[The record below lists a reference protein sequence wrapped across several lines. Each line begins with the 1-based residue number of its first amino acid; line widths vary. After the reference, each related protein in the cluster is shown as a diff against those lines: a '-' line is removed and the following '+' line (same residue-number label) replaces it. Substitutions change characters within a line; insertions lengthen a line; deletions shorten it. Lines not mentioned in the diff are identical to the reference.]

1 MPCLVCN
8 SHRLTP
14 RLDLGAHPVS
24 SFFLRERNAPE
35 TAYNVTLGDCADC
48 GTIQA
53 MQPVP
58 HHALVPPYDWL
69 FAREPEEH
77 LDATVENIVALPG
90 VTTDCVVGAL
100 TYKDDTTVDRFR
112 RKGFQNTWRV
122 SVRDDLGVDN
132 PAANIETVQKLTTAD
147 RMAAIAAKHGAADIL
162 IVRHILEHA
171 EDVQGFLAGLAAMV
185 KPGGIIMVEVPDC
198 TTSLKL
204 NDYCMVWEE
213 HSLYLTPKTF
223 LGLLARAG
231 FEPIRT
237 DIYPLP
243 FENSLVQLAR
253 RGTPQA
259 APLTPAEVAAE
270 LTLLPAYAEAF
281 PAKTAGL
288 RAALT
293 KLRAEKG
300 PIALFGAGSRHR
312 EPLRAQRAADRAE
325 AAEDAGVHVGIVG
338 GAVGRVLDDDVA
350 PAVVVDVRRAAD
362 LPAGQAVRHHA
373 PAGVG
378 AAEHVD
384 PPDVAGGGILE
395 DHVAIAVAVDVGGFP
410 RHPLRPDAPETRP
423 HWPLTMSR

>member
-300 PIALFGAGSRHR
+300 PIALFGAGH
-312 EPLRAQRAADRAE
+312 LACHFVNFH
-325 AAEDAGVHVGIVG
+325 G
-338 GAVGRVLDDDVA
+338 L
-350 PAVVVDVRRAAD
+350 AD
-362 LPAGQAVRHHA
+362 LIDFVADDTPQKQNLYLPGARLLILPSGEMVARGVKTCLFALSINNENNVVARNQAFLDQGGTFYSIFAASPRSVHA
-373 PAGVG
+373 LIG
-378 AAEHVD
+378 
-384 PPDVAGGGILE
+384 
-395 DHVAIAVAVDVGGFP
+395 
-410 RHPLRPDAPETRP
+410 
-423 HWPLTMSR
+423 

>member
-24 SFFLRERNAPE
+24 SFFLKEKNAPE

-48 GTIQA
+48 GTIQS
-53 MQPVP
+53 MQPLP

-90 VTTDCVVGAL
+90 VATDCVVGAL

-112 RKGFQNTWRV
+112 RKGFTRTWRV
-122 SVRDDLGVDN
+122 SLRDDLGVDN
-132 PAANIETVQKLTTAD
+132 PAANIETVQKLTTAE
-147 RMAAIAAKHGAADIL
+147 RMTAIAAKHGAADIL

-171 EDVQGFLAGLAAMV
+171 EEVQGFLAGLAALV
-185 KPGGIIMVEVPDC
+185 KPGGIILVEVPDC

-223 LGLLARAG
+223 MGLLARAG

-237 DIYPLP
+237 DIYPSP

-253 RGTPQA
+253 RGMAQA

-270 LTLLPAYAEAF
+270 LTLLPAYAAAF

-300 PIALFGAGSRHR
+300 PIALFGAGH
-312 EPLRAQRAADRAE
+312 LACHFVNFHGLADLIDFVADDTPQKQNLFLPGARLPILPSGEMVAR
-325 AAEDAGVHVGIVG
+325 GVKTCLFALSVNNENSVVARNQAFIDQG
-338 GAVGRVLDDDVA
+338 GAFYSIF
-350 PAVVVDVRRAAD
+350 AAS
-362 LPAGQAVRHHA
+362 PRTVHA
-373 PAGVG
+373 LIEG
-378 AAEHVD
+378 
-384 PPDVAGGGILE
+384 
-395 DHVAIAVAVDVGGFP
+395 
-410 RHPLRPDAPETRP
+410 
-423 HWPLTMSR
+423 